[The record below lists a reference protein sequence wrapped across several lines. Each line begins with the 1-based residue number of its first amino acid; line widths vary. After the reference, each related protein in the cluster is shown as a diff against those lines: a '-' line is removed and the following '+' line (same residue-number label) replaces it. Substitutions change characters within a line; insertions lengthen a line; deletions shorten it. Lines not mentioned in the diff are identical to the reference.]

1 MSGGHNGG
9 KRKGKHNIAP
19 AISAPFLAAAE
30 KVEQRQ
36 GKSFPEL
43 MAEWL
48 VKDPI
53 SILKVISKF
62 LPRKARVR
70 AAHDPAPTTA
80 SCSATRGCVA
90 SVVDQKSAK
99 AASKKDP
106 QSTCAAILLG
116 S

>member
-19 AISAPFLAAAE
+19 AISAPFLA
-30 KVEQRQ
+30 VEQRQ

-62 LPRKARVR
+62 LSREARVR
-70 AAHDPAPTTA
+70 AAHDPVPTTIMFCY
-80 SCSATRGCVA
+80 S
-90 SVVDQKSAK
+90 
-99 AASKKDP
+99 
-106 QSTCAAILLG
+106 
-116 S
+116 